1 LAWQNFVIAI
11 LWFVISFCDE
21 TITNFVI
28 SFVICDLAVE
38 RILCKSNSKTGK
50 FSWITKKGPFD

>member
-1 LAWQNFVIAI
+1 
-11 LWFVISFCDE
+11 VISFCDE